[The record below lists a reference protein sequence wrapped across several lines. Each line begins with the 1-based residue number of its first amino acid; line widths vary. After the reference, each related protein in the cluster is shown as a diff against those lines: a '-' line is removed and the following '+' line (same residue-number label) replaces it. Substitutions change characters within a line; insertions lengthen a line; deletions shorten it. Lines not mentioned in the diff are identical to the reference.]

1 MSIAYIGN
9 LLSGMLTSWDTTYP
23 YKIFQQWKKMQQ
35 WEKVVAM
42 GKASSHGKRLQELVN
57 GSFRRVA
64 GNNIPTMYIAN
75 SCCFL

>member
-23 YKIFQQWKKMQQ
+23 YKIFQQWKKLA
-35 WEKVVAM
+35 AM